1 MNGYRTDKGMCI
13 TGDSLSLLKDLK
25 DNSVNLVVTSPPYP
39 LLRQK
44 SYGNVEQ
51 EEYISWLCQF
61 GELVHSKLTEDGS
74 FVIDLGAS
82 YNRGSPTYSLYQF
95 RVLIKMCDEI
105 GFHLAQPF
113 YWHNT
118 SALPSP
124 IEWVNKRKLRAK
136 NSVNTVWWLSKT
148 EWPKADIKNVLGPY
162 SDRMKHLIANPDDF
176 VKKRGLNARRAM
188 SWGNRRGQKITAAPF
203 LQICCNIQ
211 TAIPTVNI

>member
-95 RVLIKMCDEI
+95 GSSSKCVMKSASIWHSRFI
-105 GFHLAQPF
+105 GITPPPF
-113 YWHNT
+113 RRPLNGST
-118 SALPSP
+118 SESCGRRIASIPCGGCP
-124 IEWVNKRKLRAK
+124 RPN
-136 NSVNTVWWLSKT
+136 
-148 EWPKADIKNVLGPY
+148 GP
-162 SDRMKHLIANPDDF
+162 
-176 VKKRGLNARRAM
+176 RR
-188 SWGNRRGQKITAAPF
+188 I
-203 LQICCNIQ
+203 
-211 TAIPTVNI
+211 